1 MKLNITQ
8 QTTVWHEF
16 REGGI
21 GSSDVA
27 AIMGKSP
34 YKSAHKLWLEKTKQI
49 DQEDLSQN
57 YLVQRG
63 VRLEPEARQMACIEL
78 DASFEPACFVHDK
91 YDFMRFSADGFDEAK
106 NMLIEIKVPHENTH
120 NKALRDEIPE
130 HYMLQIQY
138 GLLVS
143 GAEIAHFVSYNPSS
157 PMQLATI
164 RVEPDL
170 SLHDQMII
178 AVSEFWDCV
187 LNKRPL
193 ACTTIQNELYDDIQ
207 KYQEL
212 KDKIKELESE
222 KEALEAYLKDSMRS
236 ERSLVRDYV
245 MGYSDR
251 KGAINYSDI
260 EVLKGVDLEL
270 YRKKPTKIFQ
280 IKKVK

>member
-8 QTTVWHEF
+8 QTSVWFEF
-16 REGGI
+16 RSGGC
-21 GSSDVA
+21 GSSDA
-27 AIMGKSP
+27 AVILGKSP

-49 DQEDLSQN
+49 DEEDLSQN

-91 YDFMRFSADGFDEAK
+91 YDFMRFSADGFDEA
-106 NMLIEIKVPHENTH
+106 NNSIIEIKCGHETTH
-120 NKALRDEIPE
+120 DKALANEIPE
-130 HYMLQIQY
+130 HYLIQVQY

-143 GAEIAHFVSYNPSS
+143 GASHAYYVSYRPQSNV
-157 PMQLATI
+157 QLATI

-170 SLHDQMII
+170 ELHDQMII

-245 MGYSDR
+245 MGFSDR